1 MTEKSSGK
9 IKELAAPAVIN
20 KFHLDAERSPFG
32 MTITVSGVIGVR
44 DFSRESIEILT
55 HTGKIFISGRRLSL
69 SVYENGAIEI
79 KGRVEDVRFGY
90 GKN

>member
-1 MTEKSSGK
+1 MTDKSSSK

-55 HTGKIFISGRRLSL
+55 HTGKIFIKSL
-69 SVYENGAIEI
+69 K
-79 KGRVEDVRFGY
+79 KGLTIFIF
-90 GKN
+90 